1 MMIER
6 SLKRL
11 ARFQFE
17 RPYSVAVL
25 ALIITLIAI
34 IGISNLRLESD
45 ISKEIPQDIDVIKL
59 QNLIRDEL
67 AGGNIIMVLV
77 SLDPEKTTD
86 YTETDI
92 RNPWLIYFLK
102 QITDLAKKEPEV
114 TEINS
119 LADFF
124 EQPLLPRELIKQVID
139 KNPSA
144 KNFVNSDYTMT
155 LIFVKTYIG
164 ANPYELAKLAEAI
177 NEDIQTSLIPPGVS
191 ISITGQ
197 PILIVKML
205 QLMVHDM
212 SLITTVGLFIIFIL
226 MVIAFHS
233 ISRGLLTLIP
243 VVMGVI
249 WTLGILGLLN
259 IPITT
264 ITAGMGAMI
273 IGVGIAYGVHLM
285 NRVME
290 ERKRGKTLEEAIEI
304 AVSDTGIAIISTA
317 VTTMVGFGSLMLATM
332 PGIQRLGFTL
342 AMGILACLIG
352 AICVLPS
359 FICLEEKLMESIK
372 DGNLLAKIRRSP

>member
-1 MMIER
+1 
-6 SLKRL
+6 
-11 ARFQFE
+11 
-17 RPYSVAVL
+17 
-25 ALIITLIAI
+25 
-34 IGISNLRLESD
+34 
-45 ISKEIPQDIDVIKL
+45 
-59 QNLIRDEL
+59 
-67 AGGNIIMVLV
+67 MVLV

-102 QITDLAKKEPEV
+102 QVTDLAKKEPEI

-124 EQPLLPRELIKQVID
+124 EQPLLPKEVIMQVID
-139 KNPSA
+139 KKPAA
-144 KNFVNSDYTMT
+144 KRFVNSDYTMT
-155 LIFVKTYIG
+155 LIFVKTYVG
-164 ANPYELAKLAEAI
+164 VNPYALADLAEALH
-177 NEDIQTSLIPPGVS
+177 EDIQMSLIPPGVT

-197 PILIVKML
+197 PILVVKML
-205 QLMVHDM
+205 QLMIHDM
-212 SLITTVGLFIIFIL
+212 RLITTVGLFIIFIL
-226 MVIAFHS
+226 MVIAFSS
-233 ISRGLLTLIP
+233 ISRGFLTLIP

-249 WTLGILGLLN
+249 WTLGFLGFLG

-273 IGVGIAYGVHLM
+273 VGVGIAYGVHLM
-285 NRVME
+285 NRVTE
-290 ERKRGKTLEEAIEI
+290 ERNLGKTLQVAIEI

-342 AMGILACLIG
+342 AMGIFFCLVG

-359 FICLEEKLMESIK
+359 FVCLEEKLMESVK
-372 DGNLLAKIRRSP
+372 DGVLIAKVRKST